1 MPVREDAENGVQSE
15 QKVRKKNRATG
26 KDRGEKMNEL
36 IDFILALLI
45 ADTLMIFIPAG
56 VLALIARMIAERWEK

>member
-1 MPVREDAENGVQSE
+1 MEI
-15 QKVRKKNRATG
+15 
-26 KDRGEKMNEL
+26 
-36 IDFILALLI
+36 IDFILTLLI